1 MKAPPTLPD
10 EAQKVSTASG
20 RTSLSVLFTPAD
32 FAALRNRDLSQTVCV
47 VFDVLRATSSMITA
61 LANGAASIVPVEDI
75 PEALAVRQREPGV
88 LLAGERDGVK
98 ITADLTGG
106 TPFDLGNSPREFT
119 AAAVRGRGIVMTTT
133 NGTRALRACAG
144 ARLVLVCSL
153 LNLGATARFL
163 QGRQPRDLLLVC
175 SGTFEEA
182 AYEDVLGAGAL
193 CSHLRRAYS
202 QGKVADSARM
212 ALQLFSLEREDL
224 THAFAKGRNGR
235 RLLSRPELRGDVEF
249 CARVN
254 HFNLVAAM
262 DRYWTVSQ
270 VRRGARSSSSATA
283 RLAKKS
289 TC

>member
-1 MKAPPTLPD
+1 MKAPPTLPE
-10 EAQKVSTASG
+10 EAQKVSTASR

-61 LANGAASIVPVEDI
+61 LANGAASVVPVEDI
-75 PEALAVRQREPGV
+75 SEALAVRQREPGV

-119 AAAVRGRGIVMTTT
+119 AAAVRGRRIVMTTT

-144 ARLVLVCSL
+144 ARLVLVCSF

-193 CSHLRRAYS
+193 CSRLRRAYS

-224 THAFAKGRNGR
+224 ANAFAKGRNGR
-235 RLLSRPELRGDVEF
+235 RLLSRPELRADVGF
-249 CARVN
+249 CARIN
-254 HFNLVAAM
+254 RFSLVAAM
-262 DRYWTVSQ
+262 DRYGTVRQ
-270 VRRGARSSSSATA
+270 VRTGARSSSSATA
-283 RLAKKS
+283 RLSKKS